1 MKGAEVRA
9 EDGVDS
15 GALLGR
21 LAGENGFLTEEGPG
35 KAASG
40 PTEAGYYYVMPA
52 NINPADQETWK
63 KSENQ
68 VAASKCLHVSS
79 VTRTK
84 VREGSC
90 MEGGARSSSRV
101 FKLVNTS
108 AVDEYGIRSSGGAC
122 WQPEAKA
129 GADDAETAADGVYI
143 VSVSSDSGCGGVL
156 QGLQRWRIEP
166 VDPAAASR

>member
-1 MKGAEVRA
+1 MLKGAEVRA

-15 GALLGR
+15 GVLLGR

-79 VTRTK
+79 VSRTK
-84 VREGSC
+84 VHEGSC

-108 AVDEYGIRSSGGAC
+108 VADEYGIRSVWNTC
-122 WQPEAKA
+122 WQPEA
-129 GADDAETAADGVYI
+129 GDDDAEAAADGVSI
-143 VSVSSDSGCGGVL
+143 VSVLNSSGCDAVL
-156 QGLQRWRIEP
+156 LRWRIEP